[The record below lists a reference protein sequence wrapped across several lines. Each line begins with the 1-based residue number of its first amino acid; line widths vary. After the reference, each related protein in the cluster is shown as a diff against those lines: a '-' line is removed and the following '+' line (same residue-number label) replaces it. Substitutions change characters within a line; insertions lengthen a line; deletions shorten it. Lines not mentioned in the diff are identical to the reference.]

1 MRIRITYETSG
12 SLIYTSTLDIQKLWE
27 RSIRR
32 TGLQLQYSQGFH
44 PQPRIQIAN
53 PLPLGFSG
61 LNELVDVWLV
71 DEETEEITENNIV
84 KIEEKSLDDMKS
96 LLSRHMPTGIIIKNV
111 TEIIPENSPSLP
123 KQIQY
128 SEYSVSFYVNKHKLE
143 DLSKMCSDFMDRE
156 TIERIRMRKSYDL
169 RPLIFSLSVVSDSDS
184 EFHLNMRTNAGPGK
198 AGRPDEVMDELGF
211 ERHEYQVA
219 RTRLIFADKY
229 K

>member
-1 MRIRITYETSG
+1 MRIRITYATTG

-71 DEETEEITENNIV
+71 DDETEE
-84 KIEEKSLDDMKS
+84 KIEKIPLETIKT
-96 LLSRHMPTGIIIKNV
+96 LLSRYMPGGIIVKDV
-111 TEIIPENSPSLP
+111 AEIIPENGPSLP

-128 SEYSVSFYVNKHKLE
+128 SDYTVSLYADERNLA
-143 DLSKMCSDFMDRE
+143 DLSKMCSDFMARE
-156 TIERIRMRKSYDL
+156 TIERVRNRKSYDL
-169 RPLIFSLSVVSDSDS
+169 RPLIFSLSTAETDEGQLILS
-184 EFHLNMRTNAGPGK
+184 MRMNSGPGK

-211 ERHEYQVA
+211 ERQEYQVV
-219 RTRLIFADKY
+219 RTNLIFADKY